1 MLLLLE
7 RTPGKSWKDYKKHLL
22 SGRRGALDRKEVSVS
37 LFIKVSVMNL
47 GKWKDVVLV

>member
-7 RTPGKSWKDYKKHLL
+7 GKTGKSWHDYKKHLL
-22 SGRRGALDRKEVSVS
+22 SGSRGTLDRKEVSVS
-37 LFIKVSVMNL
+37 LFIKVSVMNF